1 MASSASWASAERVAQ
16 LDTDL
21 AWPGERLVDSERRV
35 AVGREHTA
43 LVGDVA
49 AVELRGP
56 RVALESEAQVQEL
69 EGVLLRAIGH
79 ADYRDDVADM
89 NEIGPREAVPDLSDL
104 EV

>member
-21 AWPGERLVDSERRV
+21 AWPGERLVDPECRV
-35 AVGREHTA
+35 PVGREHTP

-49 AVELRGP
+49 AVEIGGP

-69 EGVLLRAIGH
+69 EGVLLHAIGH
-79 ADYRDDVADM
+79 AGHRDDVADM
-89 NEIGPREAVPDLSDL
+89 NEIGAREAVPRLSDV
-104 EV
+104 E